1 MHRPRHL
8 WSLVL
13 VPVLFGLVLMS
24 AGCGGYPEDELVR
37 RFFTASQYRDS
48 ATAGNISTVSF
59 DPQQDG
65 IATSPKVVAVSPEQA
80 RPLEM
85 KKLAA
90 DLKETAAAED
100 AFTKQK
106 KEYQDK
112 NMAAIERVLA
122 AEKKGAKLTGK
133 EAQIQAEWI
142 KWRQDV
148 ADFSKK
154 LSDARRRLNEERSVA
169 QSSHP
174 DLDVSTYDGTQY
186 TKEVT
191 VEANVKKGDE
201 SGKKTLVLTFQRA
214 ILKGEN
220 NQDIVGK
227 WMITK
232 IIQQ

>member
-13 VPVLFGLVLMS
+13 VPVFFGLVLTS
-24 AGCGGYPEDELVR
+24 VGCGGFPEDELVR
-37 RFFTASQYRDS
+37 RFFTASQYRDT
-48 ATAGNISTVSF
+48 ATAGNISTVNW
-59 DPQQDG
+59 DPQQNG
-65 IATSPKVVAVSPEQA
+65 IATSSRVVAVSPEQA

-85 KKLAA
+85 MKLAA
-90 DLKETAAAED
+90 DLRDMTTAED
-100 AFTKQK
+100 AFSKQK
-106 KEYQDK
+106 KDYQDK

-122 AEKKGAKLTGK
+122 AEKRGAKLTGK
-133 EAQIQAEWI
+133 DAQIQAEWT
-142 KWRQDV
+142 KWRQEIS
-148 ADFSKK
+148 DFAKK

-174 DLDVSTYDGTQY
+174 DLDVSTFDGTQY

-201 SGKKTLVLTFQRA
+201 SAKQTLVLTFQRA
-214 ILKGEN
+214 ILKDEN

-232 IIQQ
+232 IVQQ